1 MLFFKV
7 VIMKLGL
14 LKRWQRWAIF
24 SLLGVGLLWCVSW
37 LVMPPWVQWQIEKQ
51 GSQALGRSVKLT
63 QVDFRP
69 WSMALLVRGLHIG
82 KAGVSEPMLE
92 PQLTIDEIEVNLS
105 LQSLIY
111 WAPVADAIWVR
122 NPQLHLTYRGQ
133 GQFDIDDVLKQ
144 WIDTQDQ
151 TSGIPR
157 MSLFNIRIEG
167 GGVQFHDSPKSVT
180 HALTELQLGVPF
192 LSNIG
197 SRREVATHPR
207 LAFKLNG
214 AVFDTDAETRPFAK
228 DRHTQARFQV
238 KGLDAA
244 AYLPYWPAALP
255 VQLADGELD
264 MDLTLDF
271 KQQAAPEVVVA
282 GQLAVK
288 RLKLQEKTNAE
299 SALPLLQWEAMQLKI
314 DTWRPLEA
322 SVKLD
327 SLSLD
332 KPVLHLRRDASG
344 AFNWVGLQE
353 FFMPSE
359 ERGPSLVN
367 AHAQYGAKTVQIA
380 GGELRW
386 QDDMTRLPVNLALK
400 ELDFQ
405 SSNLNWPPL
414 QAEPALLSGKAKLDG
429 VPVSWQGSTD
439 LKSAQIHIKGQ
450 DLLLQSAA
458 GYWAERF
465 QPALS
470 GKLSAELALD
480 WRAAQG
486 IESPHLLIK
495 APSVRVTA
503 MAVGLPGQ
511 PEAAMAELA
520 VEQLEVDI
528 FRQRVRTG
536 RMGIHR
542 PDLKLSRSA
551 TGRWMFEDWL
561 IPAQLGNTEA
571 VAKTDAWELALGPL
585 QITRGGLSL
594 DDRFVPGSVKLEVRE
609 VHLSTGPWQHSGKT
623 PAWSNFKL
631 DLQTAQSG
639 RAMGRLGFDGAI
651 QWPSL
656 ASVPQHGGPL
666 RLKGQLQIESFPVH
680 PLASYGADWF
690 NFDLK
695 RADVGY
701 LGALDMAWPKAG
713 MDMTLKGHL
722 SLDNLQTLT
731 RPSGATLLDIK
742 SLNLKGLDLGFKSG
756 ELAHLKVSET
766 ALNDFYAHLD
776 IDSTGHLNW
785 QNLLKL
791 PPAKTAASQPL
802 LESGPLGLVNGRI
815 LFSDHYIRPNYSA
828 KLSDVAGSLGAF
840 SNQNRDAKTAS
851 LAELS
856 LRGRVEGSASLE
868 VNGRIHP
875 LTQPVALNVAG
886 KVRDLELPEL
896 SPYSQKYAGYG
907 IERGKLSADV
917 NYRIDERAQLNASQK
932 IVLNQLRFGDRST
945 LPDAPNLPVKLA
957 VALLADRNGV
967 ININL
972 PVSGS
977 LQDPD
982 FKVGAIVWKLV
993 VGLIGKAVF
1002 SPLSLIAGAFA
1013 SEERLEQI
1021 DFKSGSALLDAN
1033 HRKKLARVAQLL
1045 IDKPGVNLTV
1055 VGEANPDTEREALR
1069 RMKLLD
1075 WVNAEKKPGTAQ
1087 DGPDESGGK
1096 AQTVP
1101 RAESGIPVQA
1111 EAEAEDYLALLKSAY
1126 RRSSVP
1132 KPRNVLGLIKDLP
1145 QADMEALLL
1154 ASISVDE
1161 SDMRDLA
1168 ASRAQKVRDAL
1179 AALGVPPGQLF
1190 LGASVLAL
1198 ADRQA
1203 PLAPRVNLIVSTD

>member
-1 MLFFKV
+1 
-7 VIMKLGL
+7 
-14 LKRWQRWAIF
+14 
-24 SLLGVGLLWCVSW
+24 
-37 LVMPPWVQWQIEKQ
+37 
-51 GSQALGRSVKLT
+51 
-63 QVDFRP
+63 
-69 WSMALLVRGLHIG
+69 
-82 KAGVSEPMLE
+82 
-92 PQLTIDEIEVNLS
+92 
-105 LQSLIY
+105 
-111 WAPVADAIWVR
+111 
-122 NPQLHLTYRGQ
+122 
-133 GQFDIDDVLKQ
+133 
-144 WIDTQDQ
+144 
-151 TSGIPR
+151 
-157 MSLFNIRIEG
+157 
-167 GGVQFHDSPKSVT
+167 
-180 HALTELQLGVPF
+180 
-192 LSNIG
+192 
-197 SRREVATHPR
+197 
-207 LAFKLNG
+207 
-214 AVFDTDAETRPFAK
+214 
-228 DRHTQARFQV
+228 
-238 KGLDAA
+238 
-244 AYLPYWPAALP
+244 
-255 VQLADGELD
+255 
-264 MDLTLDF
+264 
-271 KQQAAPEVVVA
+271 
-282 GQLAVK
+282 
-288 RLKLQEKTNAE
+288 
-299 SALPLLQWEAMQLKI
+299 
-314 DTWRPLEA
+314 
-322 SVKLD
+322 
-327 SLSLD
+327 
-332 KPVLHLRRDASG
+332 
-344 AFNWVGLQE
+344 
-353 FFMPSE
+353 
-359 ERGPSLVN
+359 
-367 AHAQYGAKTVQIA
+367 
-380 GGELRW
+380 
-386 QDDMTRLPVNLALK
+386 
-400 ELDFQ
+400 
-405 SSNLNWPPL
+405 
-414 QAEPALLSGKAKLDG
+414 
-429 VPVSWQGSTD
+429 
-439 LKSAQIHIKGQ
+439 
-450 DLLLQSAA
+450 
-458 GYWAERF
+458 
-465 QPALS
+465 
-470 GKLSAELALD
+470 
-480 WRAAQG
+480 
-486 IESPHLLIK
+486 
-495 APSVRVTA
+495 
-503 MAVGLPGQ
+503 
-511 PEAAMAELA
+511 
-520 VEQLEVDI
+520 
-528 FRQRVRTG
+528 
-536 RMGIHR
+536 
-542 PDLKLSRSA
+542 
-551 TGRWMFEDWL
+551 MFEDWL

-656 ASVPQHGGPL
+656 ASVPQHGGSL
-666 RLKGQLQIESFPVH
+666 HLKGQLQIESFPVH
-680 PLASYGADWF
+680 PLASYGADWL

-731 RPSGATLLDIK
+731 RPNGATLLDIK

-776 IDSTGHLNW
+776 IDSKGHLNW

-791 PPAKTAASQPL
+791 PPAKTAASQPM
-802 LESGPLGLVNGRI
+802 
-815 LFSDHYIRPNYSA
+815 
-828 KLSDVAGSLGAF
+828 LSDVAGSRGAF
-840 SNQNRDAKTAS
+840 ANQNRDAKTAS

-875 LTQPVALNVAG
+875 LTQPVALNVTG

-993 VGLIGKAVF
+993 LGLIGKAVF

-1021 DFKSGSALLDAN
+1021 DFKSGSALLDAD

-1087 DGPDESGGK
+1087 DEPDESGGQ

-1101 RAESGIPVQA
+1101 RAESGVPVQA

-1132 KPRNVLGLIKDLP
+1132 KPRNVLGLVKDLP

-1203 PLAPRVNLIVSTD
+1203 PLTPRVNLIVSTD